1 MISFVLREHEFELG
15 MIGSCVHTNDLL
27 LTILHDH
34 FRYAYNFWM
43 GLNVT
48 LELKCAHTPNFI
60 LYNIFNI
67 ALFRPHAIMNRQ
79 RSNQYFL
86 HKSCIL
92 LLCDIHNWLTFNNII
107 TIVNQNLCYIKTEMI
122 IVTLHNTIKI
132 LNQHNI
138 LLHSRSYNVTLSF
151 IKVWCI
157 NFVNNSNRFV

>member
-1 MISFVLREHEFELG
+1 MQVSRKMKLSNLHTSKTRWNKSRKITYAYTSWIMSSCMISFVLREHEFELG

-60 LYNIFNI
+60 LCNIFNI

-92 LLCDIHNWLTFNNII
+92 LLCDIHIWLSNI
-107 TIVNQNLCYIKTEMI
+107 
-122 IVTLHNTIKI
+122 
-132 LNQHNI
+132 
-138 LLHSRSYNVTLSF
+138 
-151 IKVWCI
+151 
-157 NFVNNSNRFV
+157 